1 MGFQKALLHGTLF
14 LASRYSEKRYRMK
27 VVILAGGEGTRIAE
41 ETYVKPKP
49 MVEIGGRPILW
60 HIMMHYAHY
69 GFNEFVIALGY
80 KGEHIKKFM
89 LDYCSL
95 NGRLTIING
104 TGKVLRQSDEP
115 AWTVQM
121 VDTGVNTLK
130 GGRLKRLASILGR
143 ETFMMTWADGV
154 SNLPLDKLLEYHR
167 SHGKLATV
175 TAVRPP
181 GRFGELLLDDD
192 GVVQFSEKP
201 RTRSG
206 WINGAFFVLE
216 AEVLDYI
223 EGDQTEWEAEP
234 IQALVRKNQLKAYR
248 HEGFWQCMDT
258 LRDKRLLQEL
268 WDSPDPPW
276 RIWK

>member
-1 MGFQKALLHGTLF
+1 
-14 LASRYSEKRYRMK
+14 MK
-27 VVILAGGEGTRIAE
+27 VVILAGGEGTRLAE

-49 MVEIGGRPILW
+49 LVEIGGRPILW
-60 HIMMHYAHY
+60 HIMMHYAHH

-80 KGEHIKKFM
+80 KGEYIKKFM

-95 NGRLTIING
+95 NGRLTVSSG
-104 TGKVLRQSDEP
+104 SGKVLRQSNEP
-115 AWTVQM
+115 AWTVQL
-121 VDTGVNTLK
+121 VDTGIDTLK
-130 GGRLKRLASILGR
+130 GGRLKRLGPILGK

-154 SNLPLDKLLEYHR
+154 SDLPLDKLVEYHR

-192 GVVQFSEKP
+192 EVVQFCEKP
-201 RTRSG
+201 QTRTG

-216 AEVLDYI
+216 PEVLDYI
-223 EGDQTEWEAEP
+223 EGDQTEWEQEP
-234 IQALVRKNQLKAYR
+234 IEALVRSHQLKAYR

-258 LRDKRLLQEL
+258 LHDKRLLQEL
-268 WDSPDPPW
+268 WDSPNPPW
-276 RIWK
+276 KTWE